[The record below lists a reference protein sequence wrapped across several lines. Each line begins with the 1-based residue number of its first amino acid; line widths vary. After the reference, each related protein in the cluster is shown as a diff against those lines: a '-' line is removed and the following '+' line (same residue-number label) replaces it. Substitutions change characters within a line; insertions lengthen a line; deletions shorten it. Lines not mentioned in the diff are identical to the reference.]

1 MHADGILKQPSPVIY
16 QIALHCMQPVSEC
29 SEKERLRRRCRAYL
43 LVYWE
48 TMHRLDLVSTHREF
62 EEAHERA
69 QGVRL
74 LFLGARAE
82 LHSHMEQHGC
92 ELF

>member
-1 MHADGILKQPSPVIY
+1 
-16 QIALHCMQPVSEC
+16 MQPLPEC

-43 LVYWE
+43 LAYWE
-48 TMHRLDLVSTHREF
+48 MMHRLDHVSTHGEF